1 MSKNEREVI
10 GDYIELRFTN
20 LPSSSFLRG
29 KVDTGATICSLH
41 CDGHQINE
49 QTGQITFKCSH
60 LSANSI
66 TVPLADRQAVK
77 TADNGTEYRPVIEMS
92 VKVGENVIDNVKF
105 NLNDRSKMD
114 CPILIGQNLIKE
126 GNFLIDPK
134 KQVVE
139 KKSDDQKNVDKDNKI
154 EHSVE
159 VIFSTEPETENN
171 KESVDAA
178 RREKIDAVYQMMRV
192 SDITLRELLD
202 YAESYRK

>member
-92 VKVGENVIDNVKF
+92 VKIGENVIDNVKF